1 MTLIISDP
9 IFLDHKTGS
18 HPESPQRLANIMEK
32 IGPLKI
38 KQETKMAPF
47 WQKIHDPFL
56 EGTHSKHQL
65 SLIAKIAAAGG
76 GQVDEDTILSPASWQ
91 VAQRAA
97 ASGIMA
103 VDSLLTT
110 NQTQA
115 LCLVRPPGHHATD
128 KKSMGFCL
136 INNIAVTAEYC
147 IRHYK
152 MSRIAILD
160 FDVHHGNGTQDIFYQ
175 RPDVLFVSLHRSPFY
190 PGTGQLTETGSGQGL
205 GATANFPIEM
215 GTSRAS
221 YLDTLRK
228 GLEKVIQF
236 KPDILLISA
245 GFDAHKD
252 DPIGSLGLETEDFKT
267 IGAEIKNCAESICQ
281 GRIISL
287 LEGGYNITALED
299 SIAAY
304 LVGQDT

>member
-32 IGPLKI
+32 IGPLTI

>member
-1 MTLIISDP
+1 
-9 IFLDHKTGS
+9 
-18 HPESPQRLANIMEK
+18 MEK
-32 IGPLKI
+32 IGPLTI

>member
-1 MTLIISDP
+1 
-9 IFLDHKTGS
+9 
-18 HPESPQRLANIMEK
+18 
-32 IGPLKI
+32 
-38 KQETKMAPF
+38 
-47 WQKIHDPFL
+47 
-56 EGTHSKHQL
+56 
-65 SLIAKIAAAGG
+65 
-76 GQVDEDTILSPASWQ
+76 
-91 VAQRAA
+91 
-97 ASGIMA
+97 
-103 VDSLLTT
+103 
-110 NQTQA
+110 
-115 LCLVRPPGHHATD
+115 
-128 KKSMGFCL
+128 
-136 INNIAVTAEYC
+136 
-147 IRHYK
+147 
-152 MSRIAILD
+152 
-160 FDVHHGNGTQDIFYQ
+160 
-175 RPDVLFVSLHRSPFY
+175 
-190 PGTGQLTETGSGQGL
+190 
-205 GATANFPIEM
+205 M